1 MKKIKIGTVNDFP
14 LGKTRIVRA
23 ESVMVVV
30 NRTENGFCA
39 VENRCPH
46 LGFPIGLGQVDDNV
60 ITCPFHGSK
69 FDLCTGENL
78 DWVTSLAGAKLP
90 SWTRR
95 LMMMGKQPTPIQTFE
110 VTQEGDSLYGTR

>member
-1 MKKIKIGTVNDFP
+1 MKKVKIGTVDEFP
-14 LGKTRIVRA
+14 LGKHRIVRA

-30 NRTENGFCA
+30 NHTPGGFYA

-46 LGFPIGLGQVDDNV
+46 LGFPIGLGQVEGNV

-78 DWVTSLAGAKLP
+78 DWVTGLAGAKMP
-90 SWTRR
+90 AWTRR
-95 LMMMGKQPTPIQTFE
+95 MLRLGKEPTSIQTFQ
-110 VTQEGDSLYGTR
+110 VTQEGETLFVLI